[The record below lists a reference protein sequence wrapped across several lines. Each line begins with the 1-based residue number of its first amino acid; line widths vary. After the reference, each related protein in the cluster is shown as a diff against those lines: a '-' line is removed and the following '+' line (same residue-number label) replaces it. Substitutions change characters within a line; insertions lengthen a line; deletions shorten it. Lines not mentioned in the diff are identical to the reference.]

1 MEKRNIS
8 KNNGLGS
15 YYWGDFRDNNT
26 ELVRLK
32 KQASIGIELERSMWE
47 ALEIPKNAFII
58 DIGCGPGVIAS
69 ELAKYASDGKVI
81 GIDKNKLMI
90 EECNNNESYK
100 KITNLSFR
108 EGDILNL
115 DIEEN
120 SVDFIYCRFLF
131 QHLSDPLGAILQ
143 MKKILKKGGK
153 MCIIDV
159 DDSWLTLLP
168 RPEYFDSYLVR
179 CEKAQADRGGDRFVG
194 HKLKGYMEEVGL
206 ANIFSEVKMVNSDV
220 LGIKDLLDMI
230 INYKYQLVNENND
243 ENVEKERTNIL
254 SLGNKEFAWGAV
266 GLFYSV
272 GEK

>member
-1 MEKRNIS
+1 MKNREVS
-8 KNNGLGS
+8 KNSGLGS

-32 KQASIGIELERSMWE
+32 KQASIGIKLERNLWE
-47 ALEIPKNAFII
+47 SLAIPKDSVIL
-58 DIGCGPGVIAS
+58 DIGCGPGVISS

-81 GIDKNKLMI
+81 GIDKNRLMI
-90 EECNNNESYK
+90 EECSNNEGYK
-100 KITNLSFR
+100 NIANLSFR
-108 EGDILNL
+108 EGDVLNL
-115 DIEEN
+115 DVEEN

-131 QHLSDPLGAILQ
+131 QHLSDPLGAMRQ
-143 MKKILKKGGK
+143 MRRALKKGGK

-179 CEKAQADRGGDRFVG
+179 CEKAQADRGGDRFIG

-206 ANIFSEVKMVNSDV
+206 INVFSEVKMINSNV
-220 LGIKDLLDMI
+220 LEIKDLLDMI
-230 INYKYQLVNENND
+230 INYKYQLVNEDND
-243 ENVEKERTNIL
+243 ENIEKERSNVL
-254 SLGNKEFAWGAV
+254 SLGNMEFAWGAV
-266 GLFYSV
+266 GLFYSI